1 MDLTSAQ
8 TELKAR
14 GGDYLSSARLTTFLN
29 DAKNE
34 LEDFFVWP
42 WLETTTAGT
51 APLTISDLKHVLYVV
66 DTTNRAELTGASAQ
80 YIVEDL
86 DETITTTGTPDVWWL
101 DGTTTL
107 KVYPA
112 NTSASLSVRYVKFS
126 PELSAGADT
135 PLIPVRNHNLWIDL
149 AYVRVLKD
157 ANDTAEAQALQADC
171 TAKLA
176 KLAETYSVRNRQ
188 NSSTYV
194 QLRRV
199 SEDW

>member
-1 MDLTSAQ
+1 MDLTAAQ

-14 GGDYLSSARLTTFLN
+14 GGDYLSTSRLTTFLN

-42 WLETTTAGT
+42 WLETTTTGT
-51 APLTISDLKHVLYVV
+51 APLTISDLKASCMWS
-66 DTTNRAELTGASAQ
+66 TRRNRCELTGASAQ

-126 PELSAGADT
+126 RSFRLGPT
-135 PLIPVRNHNLWIDL
+135 
-149 AYVRVLKD
+149 
-157 ANDTAEAQALQADC
+157 
-171 TAKLA
+171 
-176 KLAETYSVRNRQ
+176 
-188 NSSTYV
+188 
-194 QLRRV
+194 RR
-199 SEDW
+199 

>member
-1 MDLTSAQ
+1 MDLTAAQ

-14 GGDYLSSARLTTFLN
+14 GGDYLSTARLTTFLN

-42 WLETTTAGT
+42 WLETTTTGT

-66 DTTNRAELTGASAQ
+66 DTTNQAELTGASAQ

-149 AYVRVLKD
+149 ALC
-157 ANDTAEAQALQADC
+157 A
-171 TAKLA
+171 
-176 KLAETYSVRNRQ
+176 S
-188 NSSTYV
+188 
-194 QLRRV
+194 
-199 SEDW
+199 